1 MKLPIE
7 VPLKRPFT
15 FDGETFD
22 KLTFDEPS
30 IGAQIDYADFEVE
43 QGLEEI
49 RLKAELVEDPVER
62 AKAIPAKVSMLV
74 NLFWIEALSGLPKGA
89 GRLIKESDQAAVQAA
104 VDAILSGQSH
114 GGTDDD
120 AAGNAIAAK

>member
-15 FDGETFD
+15 FDGVSFD

-30 IGAQIDYADFEVE
+30 IGAQIDYADFEAE

-49 RLKAELVEDPVER
+49 RQKAELVEDPVER
-62 AKAIPAKVSMLV
+62 ANAIPAKVSMLV

-89 GRLIKESDQAAVQAA
+89 GRLIKESDQSAVQAA
-104 VDAILSGQSH
+104 VDAVLTGQSDVAAD
-114 GGTDDD
+114 GD
-120 AAGNAIAAK
+120 ASGNAVAAK